1 MKTEIEITPL
11 LSHIEQFV
19 NINFSSDDVNLLD
32 EIITVQ
38 KFQKGNILL
47 RENEVSSKSF
57 FIINGLIRLYYNI
70 NGAEKTAY
78 FYTENQFVTAFES
91 YTKKKPS
98 SYYFEC
104 IEDCTLAI
112 ITYDVEQALLKKFPT
127 LEVLSR
133 LILEEELSIYQNIIA
148 SFVTLSPEERYI
160 NLIENNSKL
169 LNRIPQ
175 YHLASYLRVSPE
187 SLSRIRKRIFSK

>member
-1 MKTEIEITPL
+1 
-11 LSHIEQFV
+11 
-19 NINFSSDDVNLLD
+19 
-32 EIITVQ
+32 
-38 KFQKGNILL
+38 
-47 RENEVSSKSF
+47 
-57 FIINGLIRLYYNI
+57 
-70 NGAEKTAY
+70 
-78 FYTENQFVTAFES
+78 
-91 YTKKKPS
+91 
-98 SYYFEC
+98 
-104 IEDCTLAI
+104 
-112 ITYDVEQALLKKFPT
+112 VEQALLKKFPT